1 MILARRKTV
10 TAQTIIGEQG
20 IALISTRCLEM
31 GFIFHPRRVDHGID
45 GHIDLVEPVS
55 GALLNQTLLVQS
67 KAQNRPFP
75 SETDDNFRYLCDE
88 RDLDLWLS
96 GNARSFSSSPTRS
109 WARPGGSMSK
119 RSSRMS

>member
-1 MILARRKTV
+1 MTRGVVLASRKTV
-10 TAQTIIGEQG
+10 TPQTIIGEQG

-45 GHIDLVEPVS
+45 GHIDLVEPSS

-75 SETDDNFRYLCDE
+75 SETGDSFRYLCDE
-88 RDLDLWLS
+88 RDLDLWLCWIPPT
-96 GNARSFSSSPTRS
+96 AATRAAPTRG
-109 WARPGGSMSK
+109 PGSATSPA
-119 RSSRMS
+119 